1 MHPLK
6 HIGPPAATS
15 IAAWLNV
22 TLLGVM
28 LVRRDYMRPDRLLA
42 SRVGRMVGATALMA
56 VALLG
61 TRMALV
67 PVPGRHVSV
76 VVLSVLVAVGLVTY
90 GVVAQMLGVFD
101 AAGFVRKA
109 VAKVMRKRVVA
120 QAK

>member
-1 MHPLK
+1 
-6 HIGPPAATS
+6 
-15 IAAWLNV
+15 
-22 TLLGVM
+22 
-28 LVRRDYMRPDRLLA
+28 
-42 SRVGRMVGATALMA
+42 
-56 VALLG
+56 
-61 TRMALV
+61 MALV

>member
-1 MHPLK
+1 
-6 HIGPPAATS
+6 
-15 IAAWLNV
+15 
-22 TLLGVM
+22 
-28 LVRRDYMRPDRLLA
+28 
-42 SRVGRMVGATALMA
+42 MVGATALMA